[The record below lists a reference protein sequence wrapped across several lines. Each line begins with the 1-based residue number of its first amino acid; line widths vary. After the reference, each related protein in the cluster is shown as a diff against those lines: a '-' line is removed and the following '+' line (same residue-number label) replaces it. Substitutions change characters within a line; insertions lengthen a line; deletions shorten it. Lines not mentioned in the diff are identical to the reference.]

1 MNTKNLNYAFNV
13 EYYKGS
19 DFTSTF
25 DYSDRNKELISI
37 SPMIGK
43 AYKNDKFS
51 FSLKTKYPGLLIGV
65 GNAHGSGGLGDIDL
79 GFSFD
84 YVTGCPYIPGSTVK
98 GVLRS
103 AFAHDEY
110 IKSVLN
116 DPSVDVRKLEKEI
129 FEGIKE
135 EKKDAEGN
143 ITEVDYF
150 PVPERDVFYDAFPE
164 TKGNLLLMEAI
175 TPHGEDLTKNP
186 KPLTLVKV
194 KPEVT
199 FAFSFRLNN
208 GTVTASAKLNLF
220 KQIIEDLG
228 IGAKTNVGFGI
239 MEGQEQN
246 YDNAVAV
253 AAADAAQSVLDE
265 VVCPKCGKKNHK
277 FNKDGALNSAWK
289 NRKCFNSLCRADL
302 SGVIR

>member
-1 MNTKNLNYAFNV
+1 MRRLNTKNLNYAFNV

-43 AYKNDKFS
+43 AYKNDEFSFYKNDKCS

-110 IKSVLN
+110 IKSV
-116 DPSVDVRKLEKEI
+116 
-129 FEGIKE
+129 
-135 EKKDAEGN
+135 
-143 ITEVDYF
+143 
-150 PVPERDVFYDAFPE
+150 
-164 TKGNLLLMEAI
+164 
-175 TPHGEDLTKNP
+175 
-186 KPLTLVKV
+186 
-194 KPEVT
+194 
-199 FAFSFRLNN
+199 
-208 GTVTASAKLNLF
+208 
-220 KQIIEDLG
+220 
-228 IGAKTNVGFGI
+228 
-239 MEGQEQN
+239 
-246 YDNAVAV
+246 
-253 AAADAAQSVLDE
+253 
-265 VVCPKCGKKNHK
+265 
-277 FNKDGALNSAWK
+277 
-289 NRKCFNSLCRADL
+289 
-302 SGVIR
+302 